1 MPRLDPILNL
11 PDFTIKS
18 VKKGYPLIVFEVCY
32 KGKKQCAHCQSFEV
46 RIKSSF
52 IRQVR
57 HHGIGDKPSLL
68 KFQAHKFY
76 CRCCKRYSN
85 QRFGGIRPYQ
95 RSTEL
100 LQKQLFFQH
109 SDGISQKRLAEQFR
123 LGKATIERWY
133 LIQTQRE
140 HKESVS
146 SPCPR
151 VLGIDEHSF
160 NKKQGFVTTFC
171 ALRHHKIYDIAKG
184 KKEIDL
190 RSYLNTLKEKN
201 RVSIVCMDLSSSYRA
216 MARKHFPNAK
226 IVADRFHVVRL
237 LHHQCLKVYRLIA
250 PDIKF
255 QRPLMTVLR
264 RPYHQLTP
272 KQHQRQRKLFDTY
285 PALEAVYK
293 FQCKLY
299 RLLMIKTCKAK
310 KVKRLLPQFLILI
323 NTLKKSPFKALSSL
337 GRTFYS
343 WREEIARMWRFS
355 KSNGITEGFHRK
367 MKLIQRKAY
376 GFRNFENYRRRVRVL
391 CS

>member
-1 MPRLDPILNL
+1 MQSLNPILNL
-11 PDFTIKS
+11 PDFEIKS
-18 VKKGYPLIVFEVCY
+18 VQGRHLLVFDVCY
-32 KGKKQCAHCQSFEV
+32 KGSKQCSHCQSTKV
-46 RIKSSF
+46 RIKASF
-52 IRQVR
+52 IRKVK
-57 HHGIGDKPSLL
+57 HHAIGHVPSVLL
-68 KFQAHKFY
+68 FKAHKFY
-76 CRCCKRYSN
+76 CHDCKRFSN
-85 QRFGGIRPYQ
+85 QRFPGIRAYQ
-95 RSTEL
+95 RASES
-100 LQKQLFFQH
+100 LQQQVFYQH
-109 SDGISQKRLAEQFR
+109 TYGISQKRLVEQFR

-160 NKKQGFVTTFC
+160 SKKQGFVTTLC
-171 ALRHHKIYDIAKG
+171 DLRHHKIYDIAKS

-190 RSYLNTLKEKN
+190 RSYLNTLKGKS
-201 RVSIVCMDLSSSYRA
+201 RVNVVCMDLSISYRA
-216 MARKHFPNAK
+216 LARKHFPNAK

-264 RPYHQLTP
+264 KPIHQLTE
-272 KQHQRQRKLFDTY
+272 KQQQRQRKLFDAY
-285 PALEAVYK
+285 PALEAVYD

-299 RLLMIKTCKAK
+299 RLLMVKTCKAK
-310 KVKRLLPQFLILI
+310 RAKQLLPKFLTMISM
-323 NTLKKSPFKALSSL
+323 LKKSSFKPLSALA
-337 GRTFYS
+337 RTFHS
-343 WREEIARMWRFS
+343 WSEEIARMWRFS
-355 KSNGITEGFHRK
+355 KSNGITESFHRK
-367 MKLIQRKAY
+367 MKLIQRAAY